1 MKMSES
7 KILFEKFEIIETLKK
22 DSQAGVYLANHIYLN
37 KKIILKSLDTSNLS
51 DQTIL
56 HRFKREAKILA
67 HLDHP
72 NIIKVLDFGT
82 YQNYFYISFEY
93 FEADSLR
100 NFLKKKKPELD
111 EFEKIVSQIL
121 AGLSYAH
128 SRNIIHRDLKPE
140 NILIDSNLKIKIADF
155 GLALSED
162 DIQVTQKE
170 SIVGTPSYMSPE
182 QIRGEE
188 LTPSSDIFSLGIILF
203 EILTG
208 SNPFVGK
215 DITSTINNILFLE
228 KEVLEQK
235 LDNIPEKWKSIILKC
250 LEKSVE
256 KRYKSVNEILSD
268 ARLELETT
276 EISKKKKSYLKFSS
290 TTILFSTLSLIF
302 IISLILFIGKIN
314 SDSEEEISQSEKMTN
329 AEIPNSSHNIEALQQ
344 TSQDLKQDSKPM
356 DENLSSDNSANQRLK
371 ELSIPE
377 QKDTEYEGELFI
389 TCSPWADIF
398 INDQKIETTPL
409 KEPIKLKS
417 GKYQLKLVHPNF
429 PSIDTMIEIKPN
441 KLNRFNFNFYDN
453 YGYVLFQVI
462 PWGEIK
468 INERSY
474 GTTPLPKP
482 VIIRPGRQILNIY
495 NPSFGLYIDTILVQ
509 KGETLLY
516 RLNFNTQKNWHN
528 N

>member
-1 MKMSES
+1 MSES

-37 KKIILKSLDTSNLS
+37 KRIILKSLDTSNLN

-100 NFLKKKKPELD
+100 NFLKKKKIELN

-121 AGLSYAH
+121 AGLDYAH
-128 SRNIIHRDLKPE
+128 SKNIIHRDLKPE

-162 DIQVTQKE
+162 EVQVTQKE

-182 QIRGEE
+182 QIRGEK
-188 LTPSSDIFSLGIILF
+188 LNPSSDIFSLGIILF
-203 EILTG
+203 EILIG

-228 KEVLEQK
+228 REILEQK
-235 LDNIPEKWKSIILKC
+235 LISIPEKWKSIILKC

-256 KRYKSVNEILSD
+256 KRYKSVKEILSE
-268 ARLELETT
+268 AGLEIETT
-276 EISKKKKSYLKFSS
+276 EVKKEKKSFLKFSF
-290 TTILFSTLSLIF
+290 TTILLSTFSIIF
-302 IISLILFIGKIN
+302 IISLILLIAKMSSSTEKEITQPEKITS
-314 SDSEEEISQSEKMTN
+314 SDV
-329 AEIPNSSHNIEALQQ
+329 PNSSFDLGVNQSNSPEISEANRQ
-344 TSQDLKQDSKPM
+344 M
-356 DENLSSDNSANQRLK
+356 NENLLSDQNSNQKLN
-371 ELSIPE
+371 ELILPE
-377 QKDTEYEGELFI
+377 QKDVENEGELFI

-398 INDQKIETTPL
+398 INDQKVETTPL

-429 PSIDTMIEIKPN
+429 PSIDTVIEIKSN
-441 KLNRFNFNFYDN
+441 KLNRLDFNFYEN
-453 YGYVLFQVI
+453 YGYILFQII

-468 INERSY
+468 INEKNY

-482 VIIRPGRQILNIY
+482 IIIKPGRQILNIY
-495 NPSFGLYIDTILVQ
+495 NPNFGLYIDTILVQ

-516 RLNFNTQKNWHN
+516 RLNFNTRTNWHN